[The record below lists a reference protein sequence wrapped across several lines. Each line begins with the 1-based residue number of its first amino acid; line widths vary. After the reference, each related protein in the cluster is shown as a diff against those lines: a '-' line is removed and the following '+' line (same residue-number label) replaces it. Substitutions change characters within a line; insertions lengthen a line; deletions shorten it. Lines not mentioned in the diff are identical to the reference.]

1 MYGGV
6 IVVGRLGEM
15 EKEGTEGP
23 TKQGGSVQKWSL
35 LFLQRC
41 FNDILKVR
49 AYVLYRFEGGVIS

>member
-41 FNDILKVR
+41 SMIFSR
-49 AYVLYRFEGGVIS
+49 